1 MRQWVRR
8 PRAFGCSI
16 LAINTR
22 NGGQKLSNLEFQIEG
37 FFEAIGLPKH
47 GAFIAHGLKN
57 NSGENE
63 VFWKVFEGVSSLA
76 GVRWRAADP
85 RL

>member
-1 MRQWVRR
+1 LRQWVRR

-22 NGGQKLSNLEFQIEG
+22 NGDQKLENLKLQIEG
-37 FFEAIGLPKH
+37 LFEAIDLPKH
-47 GAFIAHGLKN
+47 GAFIAHEIRI

-63 VFWKVFEGVSSLA
+63 LFWSNIDG
-76 GVRWRAADP
+76 
-85 RL
+85 